1 MGKSSQLLTLP
12 GEKMFLSKNKSII
25 ILFLTAILLTGCAK
39 KEAETTTDKTT
50 YTDTVSVEIS
60 RAAINDI
67 NVVKTFSANIEGEE
81 QANLY
86 SKIPERITEV
96 KVKVGDYVSKG
107 QLLIGIE
114 KSGASSQFYQAQAAF
129 LNAKRDLD
137 RMKSLYDAGAI
148 SKQMLDGIQTQYE
161 VSKANF
167 DAAKSTVEL
176 TAPLS
181 GVVTAINVN
190 TGDLATPGIVLA
202 TIAQINR
209 MKAIFNVGESDVP
222 GFSVGQKA
230 EIYSEMKP
238 DLVQTGKISQ
248 ISKSAQV
255 ASRTFEMRAT
265 FDNTKDKFF
274 KPGMFC
280 KVNVILKTQKGS
292 VTVPNSALVTTN
304 NNTGIY
310 VVQDGKSIFRDVKTG
325 LNDGK
330 NIEILSGIKE
340 GDVVVT
346 VGQNEIKEGTVV
358 KIQNL

>member
-1 MGKSSQLLTLP
+1 
-12 GEKMFLSKNKSII
+12 MFYIKNKSIR
-25 ILFLTAILLTGCAK
+25 ILFFAVILFMGCGK
-39 KEAETTTDKTT
+39 KEAEKTTDKTK
-50 YTDTVSVEIS
+50 YIDTISVEIS
-60 RAAINDI
+60 KAAINDI
-67 NVVKTFSANIEGEE
+67 NVIKTFSANVEGEE
-81 QANLY
+81 QADIY
-86 SKIPERITEV
+86 SKIPERITDI
-96 KVKVGDYVSKG
+96 KVKVGDYVKKG

-129 LNAKRDLD
+129 LNSQRDLD
-137 RMKSLYDAGAI
+137 RMKSLYEAGAI
-148 SKQMLDGIQTQYE
+148 SKQMLDGIQTQFD

-190 TGDLATPGIVLA
+190 VGDLASPGIVLA
-202 TIAQINR
+202 TIAQITR

-222 GFSVGQKA
+222 GFFVSQKA
-230 EIYSEMKP
+230 DIYTEMKP
-238 DLVQTGKISQ
+238 DLIKTGKITQ

-265 FDNTKDKFF
+265 FDNTKDNFF

-280 KVNVILKTQKGS
+280 KVNVVLKTQKGS
-292 VTVPNSALVTTN
+292 VTVPNNALVTTN
-304 NNTGIY
+304 NSTGIFL
-310 VVQDGKSIFRDVKTG
+310 VQNGKSIYRDVRTG

-340 GDVVVT
+340 GDIVVT
-346 VGQNEIKEGTVV
+346 LGQNELKEGTVV
-358 KIQNL
+358 KVQNL